1 MSTPFLK
8 VSLVDRVVEAL
19 LDRISQGDIAPGET
33 LRIEALARE
42 FGVSRTPVREAI
54 SKLEAQ
60 GIVVRRTGYAAT
72 VFHPNRRE
80 VLEYYEMRMV
90 LEPLAA
96 RLAVAQ
102 IARETE
108 EELGRLADAMD
119 NFEASNW
126 FVLNRDFHR
135 TLYTAAERPYL
146 LETIDNLIVRSDPY
160 IRMYFKTHDLEETQR
175 GHRHIVG
182 AVVRKDEDALEQA
195 VAEHLRHVA
204 GGILEVIDVDEHD
217 RED

>member
-8 VSLVDRVVEAL
+8 VSLVDRVVETL
-19 LDRISQGDIAPGET
+19 HDRIAQGEIVPGET

-42 FGVSRTPVREAI
+42 FGISRTPVREAI
-54 SKLEAQ
+54 SKLEAE

-72 VFHPNRRE
+72 VFTPSRKE

-96 RLAVAQ
+96 RLALSQ
-102 IARETE
+102 IRNGVLKELETLVE
-108 EELGRLADAMD
+108 AMD

-126 FVLNRDFHR
+126 FVLNRDFHHM
-135 TLYTAAERPYL
+135 LYTAAERPYL
-146 LETIDNLIVRSDPY
+146 LESIDNLILRSDPY
-160 IRMYFKTHDLEETQR
+160 IRMYFKSHDLDETQR
-175 GHRHIVG
+175 GHREILTALG
-182 AVVRKDEDALEQA
+182 RKDEDALDQA
-195 VAEHLRHVA
+195 VADHLQHVVT
-204 GGILEVIDVDEHD
+204 GILEVIDDEHE